1 MSISLELPP
10 ELESEL
16 STEASRLNL
25 PVSEYI
31 LRVLAGRSLEVSRS
45 NEPSSFWERLSE
57 FRQGLEGTDLNPDEV
72 WGDVRDRT
80 PMPTES
86 QFP

>member
-31 LRVLAGRSLEVSRS
+31 LRVLEVRSPEVSRS
-45 NEPSSFWERLSE
+45 DEPPSFWERLME
-57 FRQGLEGTDLNPDEV
+57 FRQGLEDTDLNPDEV

-80 PMPTES
+80 PMPIEP